1 MVSPQHFIFTVLT
14 LFPTPARHL
23 STSSSPLAL
32 LLWGPFLSLQQRAI
46 HSSKW
51 TPWLSMGCRE
61 ICFGAWN
68 IFFPPSSVA
77 LIFPGWLLF
86 LPPSLLTLLVWHFP
100 FLKHFL
106 RGSLSLAGGAQL
118 CPVADGLEPAGNG
131 HVQHNAVPATAHR
144 PSLQPLLLPA
154 PVCQCPIQRAR
165 GVSLEFVSVY
175 TGK

>member
-1 MVSPQHFIFTVLT
+1 
-14 LFPTPARHL
+14 
-23 STSSSPLAL
+23 
-32 LLWGPFLSLQQRAI
+32 
-46 HSSKW
+46 
-51 TPWLSMGCRE
+51 MGCRE

-118 CPVADGLEPAGNG
+118 CPVADGLELLEMAMSSIM
-131 HVQHNAVPATAHR
+131 Q
-144 PSLQPLLLPA
+144 SQPLLTDLHCSHCC
-154 PVCQCPIQRAR
+154 CQHR
-165 GVSLEFVSVY
+165 FVSVLY
-175 TGK
+175 RELEVFLLSLFQSTLENRNVQVLHWITA